1 MLILFI
7 HFHIGSFISCNHM
20 LARDINAQQKPV
32 KAFCENNW
40 LYGIYNKDY

>member
-1 MLILFI
+1 MLIVFI
-7 HFHIGSFISCNHM
+7 HSHIGSFIRCNHM
-20 LARDINAQQKPV
+20 LARDINAQQKSV